1 MTDTPTTAGGQPL
14 PFSRLL
20 THILEEHGGER
31 LTFSELSARLR
42 DRAWGGLL
50 LIFAA
55 INLLPL
61 PPGTTMV
68 TGLPLLVITA
78 QMAVGR
84 SRPWF
89 PRKLDQRGIGAE
101 HLGRVAARMRPW
113 EDRIERILKP
123 RWCALTNHRAARAI
137 GLVCFALSAILWLPI
152 PLGNHVPALAMTLF
166 ALALIYRDGLLVILG
181 VLATIASLALV
192 SVTLGAAA
200 WALVQLWHG
209 LTGGTSFGP

>member
-1 MTDTPTTAGGQPL
+1 VTDAATTAAPQPL

-20 THILEEHGGER
+20 AHILEEHAGDR

-61 PPGTTMV
+61 PPGSTMV

-78 QMAVGR
+78 QMAIGR

-89 PRKLDQRGIGAE
+89 PRKLDRRGIGAD
-101 HLGRVAARMRPW
+101 HLGRLAARIAPW

-123 RWCALTNHRAARAI
+123 RWCGLTNHRAARVI

-152 PLGNHVPALAMTLF
+152 PLGNHAPALAMTLF
-166 ALALIYRDGLLVILG
+166 ALALIYRDGLFVILG
-181 VLATIASLALV
+181 VLATAASLALV

-200 WALVQLWHG
+200 WALVQLWHQVAG
-209 LTGGTSFGP
+209 MHFP